1 MKAYTFNSFVC
12 LVFLLIGTLVGIG
25 LCLVT
30 QNPILMGSAIE
41 TLKTDSELLA
51 RIGYSIIAVN
61 LLFFAI
67 FYHLNKKLVYQV
79 ELGEDLNIS
88 VNKKIISDFIDDFF
102 KSELPKKNIDFALKM
117 NRKNLEI
124 LADFSQLPFEDHE
137 NILKKKMPKLSKQL
151 SKSFG
156 LSTKVTLSLFCKKA

>member
-12 LVFLLIGTLVGIG
+12 LAFLLIGTSVGVAF
-25 LCLVT
+25 CLVT
-30 QNPILMGSAIE
+30 QNPILMESLVQ
-41 TLKTDSELLA
+41 TLRADSVLLV
-51 RIGYSIIAVN
+51 RVGYSIIALN
-61 LLFFAI
+61 LLLFAV

-88 VNKKIISDFIDDFF
+88 VNKKIISEFIDDFF
-102 KSELPKKNIDFALKM
+102 KSELPKNNIDFALKM

-124 LADFSQLPFEDHE
+124 LADFSKLPFEDHE